1 MRPEIFSF
9 RRQLLEGK
17 RRCRGLPWNRCMA
30 AGNLRWESAHEPT
43 AFFDSGRYTGKR
55 SQTGREARCS
65 RTGGA
70 GAGEFVCSC
79 CRIEFLGEFA
89 PDDGNKPTFRVPNGT
104 NALCIGFGC
113 EYRLCCAVSMTAFGL
128 GRAAVKKTCLF
139 LLLSM
144 ALGGIA
150 QNLGRRDLPGLL
162 LGAGLVWLLC
172 VFSFSGAA
180 ADREF
185 IPVTLSY
192 RGNTVKLKALRD
204 TGNRLCDPIT
214 GEQVLIVSGAVGQKL
229 TGLTPNQLHEPLRTL
244 SQKKLPGLRLIPYRT
259 VGQRSGMLLGV
270 RMNGVMIGKKERN
283 MVVAFDPDG
292 LQADGEVQAL
302 LGGNVW

>member
-1 MRPEIFSF
+1 MQVSLFAAAVGLNFLVNLLLMMGTNRLSGFPMEPMRCVLGSVVSTVYAVLCI
-9 RRQLLEGK
+9 
-17 RRCRGLPWNRCMA
+17 
-30 AGNLRWESAHEPT
+30 
-43 AFFDSGRYTGKR
+43 RY
-55 SQTGREARCS
+55 
-65 RTGGA
+65 
-70 GAGEFVCSC
+70 
-79 CRIEFLGEFA
+79 EFLM
-89 PDDGNKPTFRVPNGT
+89 KPVSRVGS
-104 NALCIGFGC
+104 LLI
-113 EYRLCCAVSMTAFGL
+113 VSMTAFGL

-185 IPVTLSY
+185 VPVTLSY

-259 VGQRSGMLLGV
+259 VGQRNGMLLGV

>member
-1 MRPEIFSF
+1 MQVSLFAAAVGLNFLVNLLLMMGTNRLSGFPMEPMRCVLGSVVSTVYAVLCI
-9 RRQLLEGK
+9 
-17 RRCRGLPWNRCMA
+17 
-30 AGNLRWESAHEPT
+30 
-43 AFFDSGRYTGKR
+43 RY
-55 SQTGREARCS
+55 
-65 RTGGA
+65 
-70 GAGEFVCSC
+70 
-79 CRIEFLGEFA
+79 EFLM
-89 PDDGNKPTFRVPNGT
+89 KPVSRVVS
-104 NALCIGFGC
+104 LLI
-113 EYRLCCAVSMTAFGL
+113 VSMTAFGL

-192 RGNTVKLKALRD
+192 RGNTVKLKALWD